1 MSNAE
6 RFLKAYNE
14 IDHSLRNQY
23 NFKRAM
29 AFTDIIRRSVVINSV
44 VRKYE
49 DDLIDFSRL
58 RNAIVHSGNESDI
71 IAEPHLNVV
80 EKMEHITKLI
90 CTPPR
95 AVDSICRKDVLCVSA
110 SDSVKKVVELISKS
124 GYSNLP
130 VYDGDK
136 LIGIAN
142 GQRLLDAIGRAMLN
156 NRDIDKFSKEML
168 IGEIVANQI
177 SDTYYGIADENL
189 TLEQALNLFYKNR
202 KMLVILITK
211 NGSDYE
217 KPLGII
223 SVADIMDINSILE
236 NYWWKL
242 YMKTIICLW

>member
-6 RFLKAYNE
+6 RFLRAYNS
-14 IDHSLRNQY
+14 IDHGVRNQY

-29 AFTDIIRRSVVINSV
+29 AFTDVVRRSVLINSV

-49 DDLIDFSRL
+49 DDLIDYSRL

-80 EKMEHITKLI
+80 EKLEHIAKLI

-95 AVDSICRKDVLCVSA
+95 AVDSICRKDVLCVQA
-110 SDSVKKVVELISKS
+110 NDKVKHVIELISKS

-130 VYDGDK
+130 VYDKEK
-136 LIGIAN
+136 LVGIAN
-142 GQRLLDAIGRAMLN
+142 GQRLLDALGRAMLN
-156 NRDIDKFSKEML
+156 NRNIEDFVKSMT
-168 IGEIVANQI
+168 IGEIVSNQI
-177 SDTYYGIADENL
+177 TDTYYAISDENI

-223 SVADIMDINSILE
+223 SVADIMDINSMLE
-236 NYWWKL
+236 NY
-242 YMKTIICLW
+242 

>member
-6 RFLKAYNE
+6 RFLKAYNA
-14 IDHSLRNQY
+14 IDHGLRNQY

-29 AFTDIIRRSVVINSV
+29 AFTDVIRRSVLINSV

-49 DDLIDFSRL
+49 DDLIDYSRL
-58 RNAIVHSGNESDI
+58 RNAIVHSGNENDI

-80 EKMEHITKLI
+80 EKLEHIAKLV
-90 CTPPR
+90 CTPPK
-95 AVDSICRKDVLCVSA
+95 AIESICRKDVLCVSA
-110 SDSVKKVVELISKS
+110 SDKLKSVIELISKS

-130 VYDGDK
+130 VYDGEK

-142 GQRLLDAIGRAMLN
+142 GQRLLDALGRAMLN
-156 NRDIDKFSKEML
+156 DRNAEAFINKMT
-168 IGEIVANQI
+168 IGEIVSNQI
-177 SDTYYGIADENL
+177 SDTYYAISDENI

-236 NYWWKL
+236 NY
-242 YMKTIICLW
+242 

>member
-6 RFLKAYNE
+6 RFLRAYND

-29 AFTDIIRRSVVINSV
+29 AFTDVIRRSVLINSV

-49 DDLIDFSRL
+49 DDLIDYSRL
-58 RNAIVHSGNESDI
+58 RNAIVHGGNEADI
-71 IAEPHLNVV
+71 IAEPHINIV
-80 EKMEHITKLI
+80 EKLEHIAKLI

-95 AVDSICRKDVLCVSA
+95 AVDSICRKDVLCVNATESL
-110 SDSVKKVVELISKS
+110 KKVIEKISKS

-130 VYDGDK
+130 VYDGEK

-142 GQRLLDAIGRAMLN
+142 GQRLLDALGKALLN
-156 NRDIDKFSKEML
+156 NREMDKFIKEMT
-168 IGEIVANQI
+168 IGEIVSNQI
-177 SDTYYGIADENL
+177 TDTYFAISDENI

-202 KMLVILITK
+202 KILVIIITK

-223 SVADIMDINSILE
+223 SVSDIMDINNILE
-236 NYWWKL
+236 NY
-242 YMKTIICLW
+242 